1 MPMIDLTDVHAPR
14 QRVADAK
21 RRAIELHQRTVGGQF
36 RIAERLST
44 SLAAIERS
52 REILAA
58 GKQD

>member
-21 RRAIELHQRTVGGQF
+21 RRAIELHQKVLESRPELT
-36 RIAERLST
+36 ERLAA
-44 SLAAIERS
+44 SLAAVERS
-52 REILAA
+52 QKILAA